1 MPEVK
6 IEDFLSLELIYNDY
20 YESLNKQIRGY
31 TATSADDQT
40 LTFNVEFAEP
50 ADISTDLLDLDYLRI
65 EFLMRE
71 LIIDSQN
78 YLLISESKTKNEVK
92 VTRQYSEKE
101 YEELI
106 NA

>member
-1 MPEVK
+1 M
-6 IEDFLSLELIYNDY
+6 
-20 YESLNKQIRGY
+20 
-31 TATSADDQT
+31 
-40 LTFNVEFAEP
+40 EFAEP

-71 LIIDSQN
+71 LIIDAEN